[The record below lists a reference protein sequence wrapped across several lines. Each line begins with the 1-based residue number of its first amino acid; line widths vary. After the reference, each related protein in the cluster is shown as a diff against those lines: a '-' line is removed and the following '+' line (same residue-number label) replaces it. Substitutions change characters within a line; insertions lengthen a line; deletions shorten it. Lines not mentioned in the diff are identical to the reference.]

1 MPSDL
6 WFTFCWQLLPQIEVS
21 RQLAAGNWQ
30 LALPLAWPPPLINYE
45 APWRNTKCRC
55 KWLMVK
61 CGRQITINYLPYF
74 GAIINEYINWIT
86 HFCLGF
92 WACFLCLHLCIA
104 VRTSNPYFLCSALPS
119 HWRSN
124 KTLPLAFKVVA
135 LADVGDGTYVTIRAG
150 NDENCCAE
158 LRNYTAQMKNGVA
171 KFNDLR
177 FVGRSGRGEFQVY
190 HRRSS
195 KSILN
200 KYPNYIYIYTAYTCT

>member
-1 MPSDL
+1 MTDFHSHSL
-6 WFTFCWQLLPQIEVS
+6 S
-21 RQLAAGNWQ
+21 
-30 LALPLAWPPPLINYE
+30 
-45 APWRNTKCRC
+45 
-55 KWLMVK
+55 
-61 CGRQITINYLPYF
+61 
-74 GAIINEYINWIT
+74 
-86 HFCLGF
+86 
-92 WACFLCLHLCIA
+92 IA

-177 FVGRSGRGEFQVY
+177 FVGRSGRGKSNFKLKLKLKLNPMLKL
-190 HRRSS
+190 RIWTKLSS
-195 KSILN
+195 FWGFFKVILSLGAPTLQSIVPMVPLWHNIKENNNYTSNTFLVSIIILWVSSEKSDKE
-200 KYPNYIYIYTAYTCT
+200 KYW

>member
-1 MPSDL
+1 MTDFHSHSL
-6 WFTFCWQLLPQIEVS
+6 S
-21 RQLAAGNWQ
+21 
-30 LALPLAWPPPLINYE
+30 
-45 APWRNTKCRC
+45 
-55 KWLMVK
+55 
-61 CGRQITINYLPYF
+61 
-74 GAIINEYINWIT
+74 
-86 HFCLGF
+86 
-92 WACFLCLHLCIA
+92 IA

-177 FVGRSGRGEFQVY
+177 FVGRSGRGKSDFKLKLKLKLNPMLKL
-190 HRRSS
+190 RIWTKLSS
-195 KSILN
+195 FWGFFKVILSLGAQTLQPINLVRNLCMFPFWHDIYKN
-200 KYPNYIYIYTAYTCT
+200 KNFTSYTCLVFIIILWVSSEKSVNETLK